1 MMMDP
6 CIRDASNK
14 VMLTASKLFI
24 FIIVGH
30 FIGEKFEQIK
40 QMEMGRYLQ
49 TNYIIKVFGLM
60 ICHTVKEG
68 KFMDTTLTIRVTL
81 LKDKSK
87 VWGFIIGM
95 ESNII
100 QEIL

>member
-1 MMMDP
+1 MMMDL

-14 VMLTASKLFI
+14 VMLTANKLFI

-30 FIGEKFEQIK
+30 FIGEKLEQIK
-40 QMEMGRYLQ
+40 QMEMERYLQ

-60 ICHTVKEG
+60 ICHTAKEE
-68 KFMDTTLTIRVTL
+68 KFMGITLTIRVIL

-87 VWGFIIGM
+87 VWESIIGM
-95 ESNII
+95 GSNII
-100 QEIL
+100 QGIL